1 MVVRILS
8 LDEGC
13 HPGSGEYRREKK
25 TKKKQNNNQK
35 ESMDTGSETPLLM
48 LHPTCIFYHDCIHPA
63 QVENKEPDMERFF
76 FFFFVFCFADGSFA
90 FFFFFRDTTEDPM
103 VLKANTSV
111 SVCDTGLHFT
121 EDTNRVF
128 SPPNQAPRRQP
139 SPNQLTSEPS
149 ATTWGGQESRS
160 AV

>member
-1 MVVRILS
+1 MTAFIQLRL
-8 LDEGC
+8 
-13 HPGSGEYRREKK
+13 R
-25 TKKKQNNNQK
+25 TKNQ
-35 ESMDTGSETPLLM
+35 TWRG
-48 LHPTCIFYHDCIHPA
+48 
-63 QVENKEPDMERFF
+63 FF
-76 FFFFVFCFADGSFA
+76 FLLLRLLFCRRQGF

-149 ATTWGGQESRS
+149 ATTWGGPRVTVSRLKDNVHHAPLPTDAFMS
-160 AV
+160 VGICLL